1 MKQKWLCGIFAA
13 FLLLSAVSCG
23 NDGSAENTQKT
34 SDTDTAAQTES
45 ETETSPID
53 TLESAD
59 YDGYEFRILSMD
71 FTWQAYDYCVAEEIT
86 GEAVNDAI
94 YNRTTAVADT
104 LNVKF
109 TEQRVGD
116 GAACPEIRKTASASE
131 DAYDLAFM
139 NVGQS
144 NALATEG
151 LLLDLNTVKTI
162 DLTKPWWVKSY
173 NDYFSLNGKTYAA
186 FGDLD
191 LNYLGSYFVVAF
203 TTDLVS
209 QYNLEDPYALY
220 ENGTWT
226 LDKMHRMMQTVS
238 TDVDGNGDFHDFKT
252 DIFGA
257 VGHANQLRHL
267 VMGSGVSLAEK
278 DGDSYKMN
286 ISEEYVDM
294 YNKVL
299 SICED
304 PSAYFQ
310 AVKNCGENYWE
321 IFNGGRVLFHCNT
334 TAAFYDARE
343 ADVAYG
349 ILPFPKGDEA
359 QKDYYSIIYNG
370 AGSMTVPVTVADP
383 ERTGNIIE
391 WLNGKSYGVLKDAF
405 IESTLYMKYAQ
416 DERSVGIL
424 RKMYAGNTYCDIAF
438 LYDWGGVSGTVEKAH
453 CNFKDNITSELE
465 KISEK
470 FAADVDKT
478 LGKTE

>member
-1 MKQKWLCGIFAA
+1 MKQKWLCSIFAA

-116 GAACPEIRKTASASE
+116 GAACPEVRKTASASE

-144 NALATEG
+144 NALATEV

-226 LDKMHRMMQTVS
+226 LDKMHAMMQTFLPMWMATV
-238 TDVDGNGDFHDFKT
+238 
-252 DIFGA
+252 
-257 VGHANQLRHL
+257 
-267 VMGSGVSLAEK
+267 
-278 DGDSYKMN
+278 
-286 ISEEYVDM
+286 ISM
-294 YNKVL
+294 
-299 SICED
+299 
-304 PSAYFQ
+304 
-310 AVKNCGENYWE
+310 
-321 IFNGGRVLFHCNT
+321 
-334 TAAFYDARE
+334 
-343 ADVAYG
+343 
-349 ILPFPKGDEA
+349 
-359 QKDYYSIIYNG
+359 
-370 AGSMTVPVTVADP
+370 
-383 ERTGNIIE
+383 
-391 WLNGKSYGVLKDAF
+391 
-405 IESTLYMKYAQ
+405 
-416 DERSVGIL
+416 IL
-424 RKMYAGNTYCDIAF
+424 RK
-438 LYDWGGVSGTVEKAH
+438 
-453 CNFKDNITSELE
+453 TSL
-465 KISEK
+465 
-470 FAADVDKT
+470 AR
-478 LGKTE
+478 

>member
-1 MKQKWLCGIFAA
+1 M
-13 FLLLSAVSCG
+13 
-23 NDGSAENTQKT
+23 
-34 SDTDTAAQTES
+34 
-45 ETETSPID
+45 
-53 TLESAD
+53 
-59 YDGYEFRILSMD
+59 
-71 FTWQAYDYCVAEEIT
+71 
-86 GEAVNDAI
+86 
-94 YNRTTAVADT
+94 
-104 LNVKF
+104 
-109 TEQRVGD
+109 
-116 GAACPEIRKTASASE
+116 
-131 DAYDLAFM
+131 
-139 NVGQS
+139 
-144 NALATEG
+144 
-151 LLLDLNTVKTI
+151 
-162 DLTKPWWVKSY
+162 
-173 NDYFSLNGKTYAA
+173 
-186 FGDLD
+186 
-191 LNYLGSYFVVAF
+191 
-203 TTDLVS
+203 
-209 QYNLEDPYALY
+209 
-220 ENGTWT
+220 
-226 LDKMHRMMQTVS
+226 
-238 TDVDGNGDFHDFKT
+238 DGNGDFHDFKT

-349 ILPFPKGDEA
+349 ILPFPKCDEA
-359 QKDYYSIIYNG
+359 QTDYYSIIYNG

-424 RKMYAGNTYCDIAF
+424 KKMYEGSTYCDIAF

-453 CNFKDNITSELE
+453 CNLQDNITSTLE
-465 KISEK
+465 GIGEK
-470 FAADVDKT
+470 FAADVAKT
-478 LGKTE
+478 FGKAE